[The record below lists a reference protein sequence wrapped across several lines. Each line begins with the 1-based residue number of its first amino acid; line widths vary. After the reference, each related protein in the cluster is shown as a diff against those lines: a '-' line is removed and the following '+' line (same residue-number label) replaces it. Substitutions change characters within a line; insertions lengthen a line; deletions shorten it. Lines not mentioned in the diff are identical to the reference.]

1 MRRLSFVVAM
11 FVLLA
16 TMGAAAEGQA
26 KASSK
31 AAAAITT
38 PININTATAAQL
50 EALPGI
56 GARTAQAIVDHNCK
70 LIAGD
75 TIGPTHHEVAYH
87 LPDVLADGAVDG
99 VLKAHVF

>member
-38 PININTATAAQL
+38 PVTNAAKQENSKRSCRILDMTAS
-50 EALPGI
+50 
-56 GARTAQAIVDHNCK
+56 RT
-70 LIAGD
+70 LYAG
-75 TIGPTHHEVAYH
+75 HRN
-87 LPDVLADGAVDG
+87 
-99 VLKAHVF
+99 